1 MDIYQFWH
9 PHNNDRTAKIIASW
23 LYIIFLSRVSRERVQ
38 YYQRKAFIIKII
50 KIIIESTTTQKQQQH
65 LNCQKNPS
73 QRDNFL
79 LKNKNYSK
87 SKLVDVQNSLKMDER
102 QNECEPTCSSDKVVG
117 KSDKKHNVQAS
128 NDDDD
133 EDQEI
138 PQAKLVETY
147 YEYLVLIS
155 IILIIFAA
163 FRNSV
168 TWWVHQFI
176 YFHSLAIDAIVSR

>member
-1 MDIYQFWH
+1 
-9 PHNNDRTAKIIASW
+9 
-23 LYIIFLSRVSRERVQ
+23 
-38 YYQRKAFIIKII
+38 
-50 KIIIESTTTQKQQQH
+50 
-65 LNCQKNPS
+65 
-73 QRDNFL
+73 
-79 LKNKNYSK
+79 
-87 SKLVDVQNSLKMDER
+87 MDER
-102 QNECEPTCSSDKVVG
+102 QNECEPSCSEDKVDK
-117 KSDKKHNVQAS
+117 KSDKKQNVLAS

-168 TWWVHQFI
+168 TW
-176 YFHSLAIDAIVSR
+176 

>member
-9 PHNNDRTAKIIASW
+9 LHNNDRTAKIIANW
-23 LYIIFLSRVSRERVQ
+23 LYIIFLSSIKRESSILPAKSF
-38 YYQRKAFIIKII
+38 YYQNYKNYYWEHDYTK
-50 KIIIESTTTQKQQQH
+50 TTTT

-87 SKLVDVQNSLKMDER
+87 SKLVDVQNSLNMDER

-133 EDQEI
+133 EEDQEI

>member
-1 MDIYQFWH
+1 M
-9 PHNNDRTAKIIASW
+9 
-23 LYIIFLSRVSRERVQ
+23 
-38 YYQRKAFIIKII
+38 
-50 KIIIESTTTQKQQQH
+50 
-65 LNCQKNPS
+65 
-73 QRDNFL
+73 
-79 LKNKNYSK
+79 
-87 SKLVDVQNSLKMDER
+87 QNSLKMDER
-102 QNECEPTCSSDKVVG
+102 QNECEPSCSEDKVVV

-168 TWWVHQFI
+168 TW
-176 YFHSLAIDAIVSR
+176 

>member
-1 MDIYQFWH
+1 
-9 PHNNDRTAKIIASW
+9 
-23 LYIIFLSRVSRERVQ
+23 
-38 YYQRKAFIIKII
+38 
-50 KIIIESTTTQKQQQH
+50 
-65 LNCQKNPS
+65 
-73 QRDNFL
+73 
-79 LKNKNYSK
+79 
-87 SKLVDVQNSLKMDER
+87 MDER
-102 QNECEPTCSSDKVVG
+102 QNECEPSCSEDKVVV

-168 TWWVHQFI
+168 TW
-176 YFHSLAIDAIVSR
+176 

>member
-1 MDIYQFWH
+1 
-9 PHNNDRTAKIIASW
+9 
-23 LYIIFLSRVSRERVQ
+23 
-38 YYQRKAFIIKII
+38 
-50 KIIIESTTTQKQQQH
+50 
-65 LNCQKNPS
+65 
-73 QRDNFL
+73 
-79 LKNKNYSK
+79 
-87 SKLVDVQNSLKMDER
+87 MDER
-102 QNECEPTCSSDKVVG
+102 QNECEPSCSEDKVVK
-117 KSDKKHNVQAS
+117 KSDKKQNVLAS

-168 TWWVHQFI
+168 TW
-176 YFHSLAIDAIVSR
+176 